1 MAAEGVVF
9 KTKCE
14 VGKNISAN
22 QLVEDYDAILLAVGS
37 ICPRNIHLPGDLS
50 FILFVHSFI
59 YLFIY
64 SFIYLPLIILGF
76 LLSYSFLFLLL
87 VSYKVIMVELIHFV
101 T

>member
-59 YLFIY
+59 HLFIY
-64 SFIYLPLIILGF
+64 LSLIILGF
-76 LLSYSFLFLLL
+76 LFSYSFLFLLL

-101 T
+101 K